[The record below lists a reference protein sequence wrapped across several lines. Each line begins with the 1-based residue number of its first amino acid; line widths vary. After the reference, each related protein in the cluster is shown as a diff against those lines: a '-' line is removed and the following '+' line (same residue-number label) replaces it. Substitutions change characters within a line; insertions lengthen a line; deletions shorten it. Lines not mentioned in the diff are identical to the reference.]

1 MSLSLSPHS
10 SNSHYEHLTI
20 STLDANPHVVVVA
33 LNRPRKRNAIN
44 SKMWKEIGHAF
55 RNIGSTGDGTRC
67 VLLVG
72 AGEGFCAGIDIT
84 DENFGFASMDTVMD
98 SQDDDDDGESGV
110 DVARKYMAFRP
121 KILEMQSCLT
131 AVEECHV
138 PVVCAIHGV
147 CIGAGIDLSS
157 CADVRICSTNAKFS
171 VREARI
177 GLAADVG
184 TLQRLPIIC
193 GGHGSRIRE
202 LCLTGE
208 DFDAAEASRLGFVS
222 RIISSNGNRD
232 GDGEDYLKVGVKIC
246 QLIARNSPV
255 AVHATKLSLN
265 YSRDHTVKEGL
276 EHIASHNAAALMT
289 RDIGAS
295 FLAAT
300 TGKRK
305 GGHEPAAAD
314 FHPLLPVAKL

>member
-1 MSLSLSPHS
+1 MSLSLSLSPHS

-20 STLDANPHVVVVA
+20 STLDANPHIVVVA
-33 LNRPRKRNAIN
+33 LDRPRKRNAIT
-44 SKMWKEIGHAF
+44 SKMWKEIGRAF
-55 RNIGSTGDGTRC
+55 RSIGSTGDGTRC
-67 VLLVG
+67 VLLIG
-72 AGEGFCAGIDIT
+72 AGAGFCGGIDIT
-84 DENFGFASMDTVMD
+84 DENFGFASMDTEG
-98 SQDDDDDGESGV
+98 QNDDDDGESEV

-157 CADVRICSTNAKFS
+157 CADVRICSKNAIFS

-208 DFDAAEASRLGFVS
+208 DFDAAEAARLGFVS
-222 RIISSNGNRD
+222 RIAPSNVNGDGNED
-232 GDGEDYLKVGVKIC
+232 GDDYLKVGVKIC

-305 GGHEPAAAD
+305 GGHEPAAA
-314 FHPLLPVAKL
+314 

>member
-1 MSLSLSPHS
+1 
-10 SNSHYEHLTI
+10 
-20 STLDANPHVVVVA
+20 
-33 LNRPRKRNAIN
+33 
-44 SKMWKEIGHAF
+44 
-55 RNIGSTGDGTRC
+55 
-67 VLLVG
+67 
-72 AGEGFCAGIDIT
+72 
-84 DENFGFASMDTVMD
+84 
-98 SQDDDDDGESGV
+98 
-110 DVARKYMAFRP
+110 MAFRP

-222 RIISSNGNRD
+222 RIVSSNGEGNGNGNGNGNMT
-232 GDGEDYLKVGVKIC
+232 GDEYLKVGVKIC

-289 RDIGAS
+289 RDIEAS

-300 TGKRK
+300 TGKRE
-305 GGHEPAAAD
+305 GGRIPKAAD